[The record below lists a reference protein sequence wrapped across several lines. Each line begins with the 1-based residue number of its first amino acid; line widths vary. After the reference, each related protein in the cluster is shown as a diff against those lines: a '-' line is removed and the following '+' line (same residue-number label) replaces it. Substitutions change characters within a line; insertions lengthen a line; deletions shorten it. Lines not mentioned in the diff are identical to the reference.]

1 MLLNIG
7 RTWDGDDADPEHHT
21 SVRLAPTPNGLAIE
35 VDAPFFGDR
44 PPSSSAGSTPRLW
57 EHEVVEVFL
66 LGADERYL
74 EVELGPHGH
83 YLVLAL
89 AGVRQVVATYGP
101 LDYIARRSGARWR
114 GRAEIRREWLPTGL
128 AWANAYA
135 MANRGSQ
142 RQYFCHAPTGGA
154 RPDFHRL
161 EAFVPMDPFLVRELR
176 HESH

>member
-7 RTWDGDDADPEHHT
+7 RTWDGEDADPEHHT
-21 SVRLAPTPNGLAIE
+21 SVRLEPTASGLAID
-35 VDAPFFGDR
+35 VDAPFFGDP
-44 PPSSSAGSTPRLW
+44 PPSHAAGSTPRLW

-66 LGADERYL
+66 LGSGERYL

-89 AGVRQVVATYGP
+89 EGVRQVVATYES
-101 LDYIARRSGARWR
+101 LDYVARRAGARWR

-135 MANRGSQ
+135 MAGRGSQ
-142 RQYFCHAPTGGA
+142 RHYYCHAPTGGV
-154 RPDFHRL
+154 RPDFHCL
-161 EAFVPMDPFLVRELR
+161 ETFVPMDPSLVRELR
-176 HESH
+176 HVSH